1 MRRWQTIL
9 LIALFAAGFASA
21 QTTSLLI
28 EFNPE
33 SDAHV
38 QWLAKGRHGS
48 IDAFD
53 RLLGAHICE
62 PYIQSSTLRC
72 VEQAEQRS
80 FAKRTV
86 SVSTEQLSR
95 YGIIHLTGPRNA
107 SLLASKLRSRGL
119 VLRAQVLPEQ
129 RIVGEPNDPEVYRQ
143 YYLPLIDAFRA
154 WDVVPNNGVSVVA
167 IIDTGIDTLHSDLQ
181 GSIWRN
187 TGETGS
193 DGSGR
198 DKRSNGVD
206 DDGNGFVDDWFG
218 WDFIGADGSKQDN
231 APLPGNAHGTH
242 VGGIVAAQTNNKIG
256 MAGVGKSVVVMPV
269 KVGRDDPSSESVSR
283 SADGILYAAS
293 MRASIINCSFGS
305 ASPTFADVAVV
316 QKATE
321 LGSLVVGA
329 AGNDALNQA
338 FYPAAYPEAISV
350 AATGYSDRV
359 AFFSNYH
366 STVDVSAPGVGIFS
380 TIPRNTYT
388 SYDGT
393 SMASPVVA
401 AIAAMVRRC
410 FPTYTPAQT
419 RAAVI
424 AGCDNIDTL
433 NPGYDGLI
441 GTGRVNAFR
450 SCSGQN
456 ARWCVVES
464 STLSDVDGNDIF
476 LTFDTLA
483 LGLTVKN
490 MLADLV
496 DARVVVRPLDTLTKA
511 IDSSVIVGALASQ
524 AERALASP
532 FRFVVT
538 SSAASDA
545 KFALRVQVYDGAQ
558 LVGSEVITAIANPTY
573 ATLEENDIGL
583 TVNSTGNIG
592 YNDYSSNEQ
601 GIGFRYRGST
611 SLLFEG
617 ALMIGTSPLR
627 LSNVARGAETSIKDM
642 SFSARRNAALRAD
655 SVVSGKR
662 VITAFDDVRDPLG
675 IGVNVRKNVYA
686 RTEDSLRNSILVVLD
701 VTNATSQPITDVFA
715 AYFYDFDL
723 GANGANNVCAWDNET
738 GAFVIYS
745 INDPAL
751 PRVAMAMISPLPV
764 NGFAVDNDGA
774 QDCPSVYDDFTT
786 AEKWFMMS
794 QGLKRRTSTPT
805 DASTVIGGGPFTL
818 QPGASQQIAFVLAA
832 GTSQSQIRT
841 ALRSARNAASKQGV
855 TVQPY
860 SPLPY
865 QDAIIHVGG
874 SPLLAPGATDVV
886 FTLVTPSRVVLDLID
901 ITGRPVATLYTSPDD
916 LGGDHSV
923 SVNIPEISQGAYFI
937 RLTTQRGSSV
947 FGVGVVR

>member
-9 LIALFAAGFASA
+9 LIVMCAAGLASA
-21 QTTSLLI
+21 QTTSILV
-28 EFNPE
+28 EFNPDSE
-33 SDAHV
+33 SLA
-38 QWLAKGRHGS
+38 QWLERGRHGS
-48 IDAFD
+48 IDAFEPV
-53 RLLGAHICE
+53 LGAHSSE
-62 PYIQSSTLRC
+62 PYIHNSTLRC

-80 FAKRTV
+80 FAKRRA

-95 YGIIHLTGPRNA
+95 YGVIHITGPRNA
-107 SLLASKLRSRGL
+107 ALLAAKLQSRGL
-119 VLRAQVLPEQ
+119 VLRAQLLPEQ

-143 YYLPLIDAFRA
+143 YYLPLIDAFRT

-187 TGETGS
+187 SGETGT

-218 WDFIGADGSKQDN
+218 WDFVGADGSKQDN

-256 MAGVGKSVVVMPV
+256 MAGVGKNVVVMPI

-338 FYPAAYPEAISV
+338 FYPAAYPDAISV
-350 AATGYSDRV
+350 AATGYSDRL

-393 SMASPVVA
+393 SMAAPVVSA
-401 AIAAMVRRC
+401 VAAMVRRC
-410 FPTYTPAQT
+410 FPSYTPAQT

-450 SCSGQN
+450 SCSGSN

-464 STLSDVDGNDIF
+464 ATLNDADRNDVF
-476 LTFDTLA
+476 LSADTIE
-483 LGLTVKN
+483 LGLTIRNVLN
-490 MLADLV
+490 DLI
-496 DARVVVRPLDTLTKA
+496 DARIVVRPLDTITTA
-511 IDSSVIVGALASQ
+511 IDSSVVLGAVASQ
-524 AERALASP
+524 AEWTLPSP
-532 FRFVVT
+532 FRFVIDA
-538 SSAASDA
+538 SAANDA
-545 KFALRVQVYDGAQ
+545 KFALRVQVYDGGQ
-558 LVGSEVITAIANPTY
+558 LVGSDVVTGIANPTY
-573 ATLEENDIGL
+573 ATLDENDIAL

-601 GIGFRYRGST
+601 GVGFQYKGST

-617 ALMIGTSPLR
+617 ALMIGTGPLR

-662 VITAFDDVRDPLG
+662 IATAFDDVNDPLG
-675 IGVNVRKNVYA
+675 LGVYVRKNVYA
-686 RTEDSLRNSILVVLD
+686 RSEDSLRNSILVVLD
-701 VTNATSQPITDVFA
+701 VQNVSPSVIGDLFT
-715 AYFYDFDL
+715 AYYYDFDL
-723 GANGANNVCAWDNET
+723 GANGANNVCTWDNET

-745 INDPAL
+745 ISDPAL

-805 DASTVIGGGPFTL
+805 DASTVIGAGPYTL
-818 QPGASQQIAFVLAA
+818 QPGASQQIAFILAA
-832 GTSQSQIRT
+832 GTSQAQLRT
-841 ALRSARNAASKQGV
+841 ALRSARNAAVQQGIA
-855 TVQPY
+855 VQPY

-865 QDAIIHVGG
+865 SDGILHVGG
-874 SPLLAPGATDVV
+874 SPLLVPGATDVV
-886 FTLVTPSRVVLDLID
+886 FTLTTPASVVLDLID
-901 ITGRPVATLYTSPDD
+901 ITGCTVATLYSSPDD

-923 SVNIPEISQGAYFI
+923 SVNIPEVSQGAYFI

-947 FGVGVVR
+947 FGVGIVR